1 MRLARLAIVGILAGG
16 LVAAAPGSAS
26 ADDLRYVTSTKK
38 VVVNQSYENVA
49 WHLAG
54 TDVSRV
60 DSVDA
65 TLEHVATRE
74 VADFDF
80 AYDGETSGT
89 FRFYDFD
96 RYGTY
101 TVYGEVYDYDYNEM
115 SAAATTLVIKAASKS
130 PLTASRSGAYVT
142 LRTTTKKYDGG
153 YPRWKNHR
161 NAVVRFQRK
170 TSGGWTTIARRT
182 VPANGVTS
190 ARFRRPA
197 PATYRV
203 SVAEASKVWASQS
216 GTVRR

>member
-1 MRLARLAIVGILAGG
+1 MRLVRLAIAGLLAGG
-16 LVAAAPGSAS
+16 LVAAPGSAS
-26 ADDLRYVTSTKK
+26 ADDLRYVTSTKR
-38 VVVNQSYENVA
+38 VVVNQSYENIG

-54 TDVSRV
+54 SDVPLV

-65 TLEHVATRE
+65 TLEHIATRE

-80 AYDGETSGT
+80 VYDGKSGGT

-96 RYGTY
+96 RYGKY
-101 TVYGEVYDYDYNEM
+101 TVYGEVHDYDYNEM
-115 SAAATTLVIKAASKS
+115 TAAATTLVIKAASRS

-142 LRTTTKKYDGG
+142 LRTTTKKYDGS

-182 VPANGVTS
+182 VPANGMTS
-190 ARFRRPA
+190 VRFRRPA

-203 SVAEASKVWASQS
+203 SVAEASKVWDSRS
-216 GTVRR
+216 GAVRR